1 MRVVRYSKTFARA
14 IDALL
19 AQGEPKFG
27 PAVVRSKRK
36 LVRDTAEHYLAHFPA
51 AKQPD
56 HALGLTIYPIG
67 KTPFVIL
74 YDYDD
79 VGLRV
84 HFVFHKNADLT
95 ELDPASAEW

>member
-1 MRVVRYSKTFARA
+1 MRSVRYSKTFNDQLSDLIAY
-14 IDALL
+14 
-19 AQGEPKFG
+19 GEKRFG
-27 PAVVRSKRK
+27 RRVAAEKQH
-36 LVRDTAEHYLAHFPA
+36 LVFSTAEHYLAHFPA

-56 HALGLTIYPIG
+56 RALGLTIYPIG

-79 VGLRV
+79 AELRV

-95 ELDPASAEW
+95 DLDPASAEW